1 MKNKK
6 MELLIIVSLLLL
18 QTLIYV
24 AMGIQKSYIHMDE
37 AYSLGLAGYKRTNI
51 QDNEDFYNEWHS
63 KDYYEDYLSIQKN
76 EEKEYQQ
83 VYENQ
88 KNDVHPPLYYLILR
102 FVMGFHLNQYSKWPG
117 LIINIII
124 YIFITLFM
132 YAIMQKIFEEEPR
145 AKEKSILLAF
155 VSSITIAS
163 LDNVLYIRMYALS
176 TLNILIT
183 IYLHI
188 KLYEKESPKILILI
202 GLTAIAGFLTHY
214 FYLFFLVALYII
226 FAIKY
231 IKQKH
236 YKKLIR
242 YTVTL
247 FISGI
252 VSLIIFP
259 YSLQHMFLSDRG
271 IGVTQSITN
280 IPKVLENLGVF
291 ILTLNYYGFN
301 NLLLLILILMFYLY
315 RKTKGEKLK
324 HNKYMKIVALPT
336 LFYFLI
342 VSISSPY
349 TELRYILPVCAL
361 IFCIVMY
368 YLYEFLK
375 LKYKENANGIITII
389 IIALLISPLIFKIEP
404 GVLYSEKR
412 EIVKEMSGKLNLPT
426 IYLLDSQNNRFLD
439 DILLFSKINE
449 SYIAKDMDLTDD
461 NINKILKDKDI
472 SRGIIVFANYE
483 KENSNIMKY
492 IIESTS
498 FSEYQHIEKL
508 NACDVFY
515 IK

>member
-6 MELLIIVSLLLL
+6 MELLIIVTLLLL

-24 AMGIQKSYIHMDE
+24 AMGVQKSYIHMDE

-51 QDNEDFYNEWHS
+51 QDNADFYNEWHS

-76 EEKEYQQ
+76 EERKYQQ

-102 FVMGFHLNQYSKWPG
+102 FAMGFHLNQYSKWPG

-145 AKEKSILLAF
+145 TKEKSILLAF
-155 VSSITIAS
+155 ISSITIAS

-188 KLYEKESPKILILI
+188 KLYEKESPKILIFI
-202 GLTAIAGFLTHY
+202 GIAAIAGFLTHY

-236 YKKLIR
+236 YKQLIR
-242 YTVTL
+242 YTITL

-259 YSLQHMFLSDRG
+259 YSLQHIFLSDRG

-315 RKTKGEKLK
+315 RKTKGENLK
-324 HNKYMKIVALPT
+324 RNEYMKIVALPT

-404 GVLYSEKR
+404 GVLYSEKK
-412 EIVKEMSGKLNLPT
+412 EIVKEMSEKLNLPT

-461 NINKILKDKDI
+461 NINEILKDKDI

-492 IIESTS
+492 IIESTN